1 MYGLNILYYI
11 DIMEECKEIAQ
22 TNIQSES
29 NVKKTLNDYIS
40 SKQYALKTLHELEAE
55 ELNANKRS
63 VTLLEHAKEI
73 YPLISEI
80 NKDTLQYAIQ
90 SALADAE
97 KKTDEEE
104 NALVLKNIALQVNAD
119 AQVKATEIAK
129 ALNKAG
135 ADEKAKLEEKVEAQ
149 AKVVEAQAMVVEEA
163 QAKVVEAQAKVAK
176 LEIDIRDAKAMVT
189 KLEKSIKLARLDVT
203 NATKAK
209 ETAKSNTNP
218 VEQKMGNENVKT
230 RLEKEVAQLN
240 AVKLATAVEL
250 ENANLK
256 AINAQYEKNKSE
268 QVAINLQQI
277 LVTYNQNTEKKQNLQ
292 EEIDSLN
299 KTLEKNKRAKVTAE
313 NELKGEIASF
323 VKCIN
328 TFNITEINAIP
339 VDLYTN
345 NIDHMR
351 IIVDR
356 LKQILENTETVPLGR
371 QSPSTSAKM
380 LRGDALDEDK
390 QTIEDILNTFTTILE
405 KIVKDPN
412 DAAELSIAVAT
423 AEALDKGENVDKAA
437 DDAFNK
443 VRADAK
449 SLIDHIKTIDR
460 KLTKSLKSLTK
471 VPEVEP
477 TVDTTDMRSST
488 QEDLY
493 SDKEESLNAMTP
505 KLYINLYSH
514 YKNSHI
520 LKKETI
526 QKYIQKFNDQYNQE
540 YDTYKEDSIRN
551 HITEIIESGLYEIL
565 YEQLK
570 KVDET
575 NENLMNSIKQYSSM
589 YYILNFTNRA
599 FEEPT
604 YYCKNKIKH
613 MLWNTHNGR
622 LLYYNQWIKYFI
634 RHISTQRGNFYF
646 NIQHINTTEDKL
658 EKIFSTTQNI
668 EFHLITSD
676 EYKNGS
682 SGFNNVIFSNHDSSI
697 NIKIE
702 EPTTDNHKDDRADFQ
717 YTDSMLNLRKK
728 SCIKYNTDNQVE
740 PCEKDSGKC
749 YKRCI
754 FIKKDG
760 TPVCTDPNKQIYF
773 YIYSGKNNRIDI
785 EKSVLV
791 IQANNCKRVVKTKIS
806 IVKDVN
812 SGGRSFMKK
821 SKTTRNK
828 ITRLSRRK
836 TGGSV
841 RNNYRRNNSKSTINK
856 NKRRN

>member
-11 DIMEECKEIAQ
+11 DIMEECKEIV
-22 TNIQSES
+22 NITQSES
-29 NVKKTLNDYIS
+29 NVKKTLNDYIL
-40 SKQYALKTLHELEAE
+40 SKQDAPKTLHELEAE
-55 ELNANKRS
+55 KLNANKRS
-63 VTLLEHAKEI
+63 VTILKHANEI
-73 YPLISEI
+73 YPLISGI
-80 NKDTLQYAIQ
+80 NEDTLQDAIQ

-97 KKTDEEE
+97 KKTDEETKASE
-104 NALVLKNIALQVNAD
+104 LKNIAFQVNAD
-119 AQVKATEIAK
+119 AQVKATEIA
-129 ALNKAG
+129 
-135 ADEKAKLEEKVEAQ
+135 
-149 AKVVEAQAMVVEEA
+149 
-163 QAKVVEAQAKVAK
+163 
-176 LEIDIRDAKAMVT
+176 
-189 KLEKSIKLARLDVT
+189 
-203 NATKAK
+203 
-209 ETAKSNTNP
+209 
-218 VEQKMGNENVKT
+218 
-230 RLEKEVAQLN
+230 KEVAQLN

-256 AINAQYEKNKSE
+256 AIKAESARMKSE

-292 EEIDSLN
+292 AEIDSLN
-299 KTLEKNKRAKVTAE
+299 KTLEKNKLAKVTAE
-313 NELKGEIASF
+313 NELKGKIASF
-323 VKCIN
+323 VECIN

-339 VDLYTN
+339 VDLYKN

-356 LKQILENTETVPLGR
+356 LKQILEKTETVPLGR
-371 QSPSTSAKM
+371 QSQSHPTSPKM
-380 LRGDALDEDK
+380 QRGGALDEGK
-390 QTIEDILNTFTTILE
+390 QTIEDILNTFTIILE

-443 VRADAK
+443 VRADAE

-471 VPEVEP
+471 GPEVEP
-477 TVDTTDMRSST
+477 MVDTPIYIE
-488 QEDLY
+488 EDSVIKSMEPQTYVEMYELHK
-493 SDKEESLNAMTP
+493 SNES
-505 KLYINLYSH
+505 KV
-514 YKNSHI
+514 

-540 YDTYKEDSIRN
+540 YDTQSNQQTAFLSHPFIN
-551 HITEIIESGLYEIL
+551 QIIKSNLYEIF
-565 YEQLK
+565 YEQLTK
-570 KVDET
+570 ANET

-589 YYILNFTNRA
+589 YYMLNTNNTGL
-599 FEEPT
+599 PNPK
-604 YYCKNKIKH
+604 YYYNTIKH
-613 MLWNTHNGR
+613 MLWKTNYYTH
-622 LLYYNQWIKYFI
+622 WIEYFI

-658 EKIFSTTQNI
+658 EEIFSTTPNNI

-676 EYKNGS
+676 EYKKNEL
-682 SGFNNVIFSNHDSSI
+682 SGFNNVIFSNDDSSI

-702 EPTTDNHKDDRADFQ
+702 EPADQINRIHDRSNFQ
-717 YTDSMLNLRKK
+717 SSLMKMK
-728 SCIKYNTDNQVE
+728 CKVNTVKFAS
-740 PCEKDSGKC
+740 CEKDSGKC

-791 IQANNCKRVVKTKIS
+791 IQENNCKRVVKTTIS

-812 SGGRSFMKK
+812 RGGRSFMKK

-836 TGGSV
+836 MGGSV
-841 RNNYRRNNSKSTINK
+841 RNKYRCNNAKSTINK